1 MLCTKVTLSQDEFN
15 DFKVADS
22 AKLTFCLKEL
32 RAISSFCDYTNQ
44 VRSPPV
50 SPPQPSTLSVVSTDT
65 SAS

>member
-44 VRSPPV
+44 VRIPPV
-50 SPPQPSTLSVVSTDT
+50 PPPTLSVVSTDT
-65 SAS
+65 PAS